1 MSFGYFF
8 FLLSKFVLAQKRC
21 VGEKTMEV
29 KIMCWKSL
37 GMEPLEKL
45 PTFRDNFIP
54 ILEISNTYIN
64 IILFTVIP
72 LCFHGPPR
80 KQGRRV
86 RRWWVRDLFPV

>member
-1 MSFGYFF
+1 
-8 FLLSKFVLAQKRC
+8 
-21 VGEKTMEV
+21 
-29 KIMCWKSL
+29 
-37 GMEPLEKL
+37 MEPLEKL